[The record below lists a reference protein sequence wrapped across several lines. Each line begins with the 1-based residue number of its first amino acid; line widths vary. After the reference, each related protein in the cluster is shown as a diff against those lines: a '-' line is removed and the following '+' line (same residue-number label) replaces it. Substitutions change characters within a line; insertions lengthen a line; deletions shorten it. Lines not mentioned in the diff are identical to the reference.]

1 MVRTGVARG
10 DSDARGEVFDR
21 GLDTVDVLWSVLW
34 RVVVEWYV
42 ELWRVVEW

>member
-1 MVRTGVARG
+1 MVRTGVAWG

-21 GLDTVDVLWSVLW
+21 GLDAVDVLWS
-34 RVVVEWYV
+34 VVEWYV

>member
-34 RVVVEWYV
+34 SVVEWYV
-42 ELWRVVEW
+42 ELWRVVVEW